1 MKRRSKKLISLLV
14 ATGLLAGS
22 LAGCGN
28 SDKGSDPS
36 SGSETGAEAGAEN
49 LSIVVSHQPY
59 SHGLPSYIGE
69 QEGTFSDAGLD
80 MEILWFSGGAEHTLR
95 DGVPQKAAVGAD
107 CRILEH
113 PFGRRGVASVE
124 ELAQGPGH
132 PLDEPGGQEAD
143 P

>member
-1 MKRRSKKLISLLV
+1 MIISNKMEISKRRKKEEKMKRRSKKLISLLV

-36 SGSETGAEAGAEN
+36 SGSEAGTETGAEAGAEN

-80 MEILWFSGGAEHTLR
+80 MEILWFSGGNTQNEE
-95 DGVPQKAAVGAD
+95 
-107 CRILEH
+107 I
-113 PFGRRGVASVE
+113 GRAHV
-124 ELAQGPGH
+124 
-132 PLDEPGGQEAD
+132 
-143 P
+143 

>member
-36 SGSETGAEAGAEN
+36 SGSEAGTETGAEAGAEN

-69 QEGTFSDAGLD
+69 QEGTFSDAG
-80 MEILWFSGGAEHTLR
+80 FSGFPAGIHRMKLWERMSGKLELMVPLRLLQQVLHTTPGSLASMW
-95 DGVPQKAAVGAD
+95 K
-107 CRILEH
+107 IL
-113 PFGRRGVASVE
+113 F
-124 ELAQGPGH
+124 
-132 PLDEPGGQEAD
+132 PLTIL
-143 P
+143 